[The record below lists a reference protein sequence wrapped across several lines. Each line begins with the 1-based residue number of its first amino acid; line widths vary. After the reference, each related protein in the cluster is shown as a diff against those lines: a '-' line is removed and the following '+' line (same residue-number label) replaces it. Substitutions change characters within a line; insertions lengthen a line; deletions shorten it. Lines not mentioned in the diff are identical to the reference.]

1 MKLNNKF
8 DALWKAVRRI
18 TEKTTDFNLTIES
31 TWEDTEYE
39 RIAAELKAGKN
50 IELKDIETIDGLLTY
65 KGQHVLLYIPD
76 HGRYI
81 EGVINGTSTGNKF
94 HVADCDKLDEMRSRK
109 RFERYIATTNTS
121 GEFKIAG
128 FLNNDPSRQVE
139 ITKRL
144 CVCKLCLN
152 KLDYQGYKYA
162 GARKTSIY
170 ESFDLNE
177 FFETYSTKFKN
188 LPSRSNVAKDM
199 AVYPKD
205 WASISEN
212 VRAKATWC
220 CQGCGVNLSEHK
232 NLLHTHHINGN
243 KNDTRPSNL
252 IALCSL
258 CHKEQPSHERIY
270 IDPKDQ
276 KKIESLRAKQGLTF
290 SKREWELKL
299 AKAPQT
305 LRVCLQHF
313 MVPGWPAPELKYSLA
328 ERTFDAAW
336 PSKKVAIDLNTRIS
350 YKFKDWTVLSY
361 TNAIAYK
368 LE

>member
-1 MKLNNKF
+1 MRLNNKF

-18 TEKTTDFNLTIES
+18 TEKTTEFNLTIES

-212 VRAKATWC
+212 VRAKSGWC

-276 KKIESLRAKQGLTF
+276 EKIESLRAKQGLTF
-290 SKREWELKL
+290 SKREWDKKL

-336 PSKKVAIDLNTRIS
+336 PSNSSFA
-350 YKFKDWTVLSY
+350 
-361 TNAIAYK
+361 
-368 LE
+368 